1 MKEKQRLSSELRRVK
16 KELTVAKT
24 KAEKLQRKLERQ
36 KKERKEQK
44 VSEKNKQRDKKKI
57 SEKRKEHVVR
67 YLCRDE
73 SSRMLPGKKD
83 TVTKNKT
90 KKQRRVL
97 LHSLKDL
104 HSSYSE
110 TALRH
115 HKVSYRQ
122 FLRYCPFYV
131 TPPKESDRNTCACY
145 DHQNF
150 KLIVDK
156 LQQKGIILTNS
167 VSELLALIACDT
179 SRMQCMYRMCAKCCY
194 DEVEFEGP
202 LDDQVLTWEQWER
215 VVTRE
220 EGKTFTKFKLAMKSG
235 KTEDLLALLN
245 KQLSTMTR
253 HQFNWLHQARSM
265 RELKETLRPDELCVH
280 IDFSENYSCKL
291 NTEVQAFHFAGSR
304 KQATLHTCVVY
315 TANGTHTYA
324 TISDCLRHDERAVW
338 AHLEPV
344 LRDAIARSEIPPSS
358 LHVFSDG
365 PVTQYRNRKN
375 FYLLSTVPFLS
386 GFQKI
391 SWNFSEKA
399 HGKGA
404 PDGVGGAVKRLAD
417 TAVQRGKSL
426 QSPEDFYQFLKD
438 QTSSV
443 TYFWI
448 SEDAIERYDDKV
460 PAVVPAVKGT
470 MKLHQVTCEKP
481 ASIRYRDISCFCA
494 RPAICRCYN
503 PSAVDFSDL
512 PSTSVGL
519 EDQRGKFALVKYEGK
534 PFVGQI
540 LQVVGDEVQVSCMK
554 QLNGKNVFT
563 WPDPPD
569 DLFYYQSDVLHMCAE
584 PEPVNCRHSK
594 LTVDDWKQFQ
604 SHSHKL

>member
-1 MKEKQRLSSELRRVK
+1 
-16 KELTVAKT
+16 
-24 KAEKLQRKLERQ
+24 
-36 KKERKEQK
+36 
-44 VSEKNKQRDKKKI
+44 
-57 SEKRKEHVVR
+57 
-67 YLCRDE
+67 
-73 SSRMLPGKKD
+73 
-83 TVTKNKT
+83 
-90 KKQRRVL
+90 
-97 LHSLKDL
+97 
-104 HSSYSE
+104 
-110 TALRH
+110 
-115 HKVSYRQ
+115 
-122 FLRYCPFYV
+122 
-131 TPPKESDRNTCACY
+131 
-145 DHQNF
+145 
-150 KLIVDK
+150 
-156 LQQKGIILTNS
+156 
-167 VSELLALIACDT
+167 
-179 SRMQCMYRMCAKCCY
+179 
-194 DEVEFEGP
+194 
-202 LDDQVLTWEQWER
+202 
-215 VVTRE
+215 
-220 EGKTFTKFKLAMKSG
+220 MKSG